1 MKGLTVDMNPSLR
14 QGMTNYQA
22 RGGFDYS
29 HFSGGGFV
37 VRQGKSDVRA
47 DMALNDSMGAAAKGE
62 LRTFAAG
69 DSAAFLGVR

>member
-1 MKGLTVDMNPSLR
+1 MQMGHASLKNVSHDTHKGLTVDMNPSLR

-37 VRQGKSDVRA
+37 VRQGTSDVRA
-47 DMALNDSMGAAAKGE
+47 DMALTALKQ
-62 LRTFAAG
+62 
-69 DSAAFLGVR
+69 